1 MLRHLHIKISHG
13 RKQTSVQYFVPQ
25 EEDKDVFCTKGA
37 EGVFLMQEEEMISRD
52 HMIIT
57 IGCEYG
63 AGGPQIGKMLAEK
76 LGIEYYDRDLV
87 DSVVEKLGVDRG
99 LVEEAD
105 KKKSVQYSFETSLGP
120 MYANLTNRVIYTQS
134 EVIHKMAEKSSCV
147 IIGRSANY
155 LLRDR
160 DDVLNLFI
168 YAPKEV
174 RVQSVMEQK
183 HLTKEEA
190 EKQIDYNDD
199 MNHARHKY
207 ITGTY
212 RGDRTARNLLIDSS
226 MLGWEKTAKYLI
238 VLIEMLNEET

>member
-1 MLRHLHIKISHG
+1 VPETVQKAIFFNR
-13 RKQTSVQYFVPQ
+13 QTDWNTGGQTMKSQ
-25 EEDKDVFCTKGA
+25 
-37 EGVFLMQEEEMISRD
+37 D

-87 DSVVEKLGVDRG
+87 DSVVEQLGVERG

-120 MYANLTNRVIYTQS
+120 RYANLTNRVIYTQS

-147 IIGRSANY
+147 IIGRSANF

-168 YAPKEV
+168 YAPKDV
-174 RVQSVMEQK
+174 RVKSIMEQSRVS
-183 HLTKEEA
+183 EDEA
-190 EKQIDYNDD
+190 RKRIDYNDD

-212 RGDRTARNLLIDSS
+212 RGDRNGRHMLIDSS
-226 MLGWEKTAKYLI
+226 LLGWEKTVKYLI
-238 VLIEMLNEET
+238 VLIEMMHEE